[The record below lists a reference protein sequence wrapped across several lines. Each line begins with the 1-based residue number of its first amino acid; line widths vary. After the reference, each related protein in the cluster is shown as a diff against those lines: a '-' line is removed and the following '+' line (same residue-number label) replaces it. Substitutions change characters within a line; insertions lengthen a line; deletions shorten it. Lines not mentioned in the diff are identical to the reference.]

1 MFKTETTPDG
11 TRVFRQVPGNYDHV
25 GRGEMPEATKQ
36 LLQDLIGEAEDGV
49 ADKTNTGPERN
60 GDGAQ

>member
-11 TRVFRQVPGNYDHV
+11 TRVIRQVPGNHDHV

-36 LLQDLIGEAEDGV
+36 LLQGLIGEVED
-49 ADKTNTGPERN
+49 ERREDQES
-60 GDGAQ
+60 GG

>member
-1 MFKTETTPDG
+1 MLKIETTPDG

-36 LLQDLIGEAEDGV
+36 LLQDLTGEVED
-49 ADKTNTGPERN
+49 ERREDQES
-60 GDGAQ
+60 GG